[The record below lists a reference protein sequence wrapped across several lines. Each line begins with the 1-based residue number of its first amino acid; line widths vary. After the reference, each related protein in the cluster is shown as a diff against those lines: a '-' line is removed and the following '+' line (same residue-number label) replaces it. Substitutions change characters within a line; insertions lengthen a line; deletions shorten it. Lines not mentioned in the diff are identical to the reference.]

1 MSDVILSIKDLKVSY
16 GGIEAVKG
24 ISFDVRQGEIVTLI
38 GANGAGKSSTL
49 RAISGLVKP
58 SGGSISFEGQDI
70 TGKNPTDIVKQGVT
84 LVPEGRRIF
93 ADLTVLENLRIGA
106 YLRHDDLK
114 DDIEWVYSLFPRL
127 KERSWQAG
135 GTLSGGEQQ
144 MLAVGRA
151 LMGRPKMILM
161 DEPSM
166 GLSPLLVK
174 EIFAIIREVNKQG
187 ITILLVDSLAARKL
201 CVSWVG
207 IGGIIGGFAGIAVV
221 VVGSISGGNADPIGI
236 ALLLLADI
244 VWSVGTVYLKYQSI
258 SASVQVQIF
267 YQSAIPAIL
276 FFFCAVLTGNFDLG
290 KLSWRGALP
299 MAYMGIAD
307 SIVGLTSYLYLLR
320 RWKTSVVSTY
330 AYINPVVGILL
341 SALLLS
347 EEITMAKVGG
357 MLLIL
362 VSVFV
367 IQREDWLSGLLT
379 RRVKRI
385 AD

>member
-1 MSDVILSIKDLKVSY
+1 MKSDSSLRRLLPFAAYFNICFFWGTAGVANKLSSSIIHPFFAGSLR
-16 GGIEAVKG
+16 
-24 ISFDVRQGEIVTLI
+24 FLI
-38 GANGAGKSSTL
+38 AS
-49 RAISGLVKP
+49 
-58 SGGSISFEGQDI
+58 
-70 TGKNPTDIVKQGVT
+70 
-84 LVPEGRRIF
+84 
-93 ADLTVLENLRIGA
+93 VLMALWVGF
-106 YLRHDDLK
+106 RH
-114 DDIEWVYSLFPRL
+114 ES
-127 KERSWQAG
+127 
-135 GTLSGGEQQ
+135 
-144 MLAVGRA
+144 LAVGLRA
-151 LMGRPKMILM
+151 GKTLAVGSVLMYFLNTV
-161 DEPSM
+161 
-166 GLSPLLVK
+166 LLL
-174 EIFAIIREVNKQG
+174 FASRRVDAGISTVMVSLIP

-221 VVGSISGGNADPIGI
+221 VVGSVSGGNADPIGI

-276 FFFCAVLTGNFDLG
+276 FFDLG

-379 RRVKRI
+379 RKVKRI

>member
-1 MSDVILSIKDLKVSY
+1 M
-16 GGIEAVKG
+16 
-24 ISFDVRQGEIVTLI
+24 
-38 GANGAGKSSTL
+38 
-49 RAISGLVKP
+49 
-58 SGGSISFEGQDI
+58 
-70 TGKNPTDIVKQGVT
+70 
-84 LVPEGRRIF
+84 
-93 ADLTVLENLRIGA
+93 
-106 YLRHDDLK
+106 
-114 DDIEWVYSLFPRL
+114 
-127 KERSWQAG
+127 
-135 GTLSGGEQQ
+135 
-144 MLAVGRA
+144 
-151 LMGRPKMILM
+151 
-161 DEPSM
+161 
-166 GLSPLLVK
+166 
-174 EIFAIIREVNKQG
+174 
-187 ITILLVDSLAARKL
+187 DSLAARKL

>member
-1 MSDVILSIKDLKVSY
+1 M
-16 GGIEAVKG
+16 
-24 ISFDVRQGEIVTLI
+24 
-38 GANGAGKSSTL
+38 
-49 RAISGLVKP
+49 
-58 SGGSISFEGQDI
+58 
-70 TGKNPTDIVKQGVT
+70 
-84 LVPEGRRIF
+84 
-93 ADLTVLENLRIGA
+93 
-106 YLRHDDLK
+106 
-114 DDIEWVYSLFPRL
+114 
-127 KERSWQAG
+127 
-135 GTLSGGEQQ
+135 
-144 MLAVGRA
+144 
-151 LMGRPKMILM
+151 
-161 DEPSM
+161 
-166 GLSPLLVK
+166 
-174 EIFAIIREVNKQG
+174 
-187 ITILLVDSLAARKL
+187 
-201 CVSWVG
+201 
-207 IGGIIGGFAGIAVV
+207 
-221 VVGSISGGNADPIGI
+221 
-236 ALLLLADI
+236 
-244 VWSVGTVYLKYQSI
+244 WSVGTVYLKYQSI

-379 RRVKRI
+379 RKVKRI

>member
-1 MSDVILSIKDLKVSY
+1 MKSDSSLRRLLPFAAYFNICFFWGTAGVANKLSSSMIHPFFAGSLR
-16 GGIEAVKG
+16 
-24 ISFDVRQGEIVTLI
+24 FLI
-38 GANGAGKSSTL
+38 AS
-49 RAISGLVKP
+49 
-58 SGGSISFEGQDI
+58 
-70 TGKNPTDIVKQGVT
+70 
-84 LVPEGRRIF
+84 
-93 ADLTVLENLRIGA
+93 VLMALWVGF
-106 YLRHDDLK
+106 RH
-114 DDIEWVYSLFPRL
+114 ES
-127 KERSWQAG
+127 
-135 GTLSGGEQQ
+135 
-144 MLAVGRA
+144 LAVGLRDGKTLA
-151 LMGRPKMILM
+151 VGSVLMYFLNTV
-161 DEPSM
+161 
-166 GLSPLLVK
+166 LLL
-174 EIFAIIREVNKQG
+174 FASRRVDAGISTVMVSLIP

-207 IGGIIGGFAGIAVV
+207 SSV
-221 VVGSISGGNADPIGI
+221 SGGNADPIGI

>member
-1 MSDVILSIKDLKVSY
+1 MKSDSSLRRLLPFAAYFNICFFWGTAGVANKLSSSIIHPFFAGSLR
-16 GGIEAVKG
+16 
-24 ISFDVRQGEIVTLI
+24 FLI
-38 GANGAGKSSTL
+38 AS
-49 RAISGLVKP
+49 
-58 SGGSISFEGQDI
+58 
-70 TGKNPTDIVKQGVT
+70 
-84 LVPEGRRIF
+84 
-93 ADLTVLENLRIGA
+93 VLMALWVGF
-106 YLRHDDLK
+106 RH
-114 DDIEWVYSLFPRL
+114 ES
-127 KERSWQAG
+127 
-135 GTLSGGEQQ
+135 
-144 MLAVGRA
+144 LAVGLRDGKTLA
-151 LMGRPKMILM
+151 VGSVLMYFLNTV
-161 DEPSM
+161 
-166 GLSPLLVK
+166 LLL
-174 EIFAIIREVNKQG
+174 FASRRVDAGISTVMVSLIP

-221 VVGSISGGNADPIGI
+221 VVGSVSGGNADPIGI

-320 RWKTSVVSTY
+320 RLKTSVVSTY

-379 RRVKRI
+379 RKVKRI

>member
-1 MSDVILSIKDLKVSY
+1 MKSDSSLRRLLPFAAYFNICFFWGTAGVANKLSSSMIHPFFAGSLR
-16 GGIEAVKG
+16 
-24 ISFDVRQGEIVTLI
+24 FLI
-38 GANGAGKSSTL
+38 AS
-49 RAISGLVKP
+49 
-58 SGGSISFEGQDI
+58 
-70 TGKNPTDIVKQGVT
+70 
-84 LVPEGRRIF
+84 
-93 ADLTVLENLRIGA
+93 VLMALWVGF
-106 YLRHDDLK
+106 RH
-114 DDIEWVYSLFPRL
+114 ES
-127 KERSWQAG
+127 
-135 GTLSGGEQQ
+135 
-144 MLAVGRA
+144 LAVGLRDGKTLA
-151 LMGRPKMILM
+151 VGSVLMYFLNTV
-161 DEPSM
+161 
-166 GLSPLLVK
+166 LLL
-174 EIFAIIREVNKQG
+174 FASRRVDAGISTVMVSLIP

-267 YQSAIPAIL
+267 Y
-276 FFFCAVLTGNFDLG
+276 LG
-290 KLSWRGALP
+290 KLSLRGALP